1 MAQRIEFFLRAKVW
15 RWQGAVLWHFVSVDR
30 KNSRTMREL
39 FGTPRHGWGSIPV
52 TVTLGGSIWKTSIF
66 PDSKR
71 GAYILPLKAS
81 VRKAEGIAVGDT
93 VRFTIQIRD
102 V

>member
-1 MAQRIEFFLRAKVW
+1 MAQRIEFSLRAKVW
-15 RWQGAVLWHFVSVDR
+15 RWQGAASWHFVSVDK
-30 KNSRTMREL
+30 KNSRTIREL

-52 TVTLGGSIWKTSIF
+52 TVTLGGSMWKTSIF

-71 GAYILPLKAS
+71 GAYILPLKAL
-81 VRKAEGIAVGDT
+81 VRKAEGIATGDT
-93 VRFTIQIRD
+93 ARFTLRIRG